1 MLKHLIIWAA
11 ALTAAAVAVSL
22 WYARHADDRPTSARF
37 TPEELVQRAVLGL
50 EGDPAAADVWT
61 QSLVRAAA
69 VEVEDGNVV
78 SAEGDYVLAVQYQ
91 RERNIA
97 AAEALFKRAI
107 LRDAQ
112 WSPPYVGLANLL
124 ARHTYGRLEE
134 AEREIRKALEIE
146 PTWARAHGILA
157 LILRLGGHLKDAEKE
172 AKAAIALEPG
182 EEEHFNNYA
191 NLLVEMRR
199 FREAEAQ
206 YRAAMKVDPEN
217 ARPYYN
223 LACLYVRMNR
233 DPQAIARLKE
243 AIELAPNL
251 REEAASDPELE
262 ALRGQPAFEK
272 LVTERNEPAA
282 ESSPKPPKKPNGAEV
297 PAKK

>member
-11 ALTAAAVAVSL
+11 ALTAAAIAASL
-22 WYARHADDRPTSARF
+22 WYARHADDSPTSARF
-37 TPEELVQRAVLGL
+37 TPEEMVQRAVLGL

-107 LRDAQ
+107 LRDTQ
-112 WSPPYVGLANLL
+112 WSRPYVGLANLL
-124 ARHTYGRLEE
+124 ARHTVGRLDE
-134 AEREIRKALEIE
+134 AEREIRKGIELE
-146 PTWARAHGILA
+146 PDWARAHGILA

-172 AKAAIALEPG
+172 AKTAIVLEPG

-199 FREAEAQ
+199 YRDAEAQ
-206 YRAAMKVDPEN
+206 YRAAMKVDPDN

-223 LACLYVRMNR
+223 LACLLVRTNR
-233 DPQAIARLKE
+233 DTQAIARLKE
-243 AIELAPNL
+243 AIDRAPNL
-251 REEAASDPELE
+251 REEAAGDPELE
-262 ALRGQPAFEK
+262 ALHGQPAFDK
-272 LVTERNEPAA
+272 LVTERNEQAGETA
-282 ESSPKPPKKPNGAEV
+282 PKPKERPKAGA